1 MIRGWDDKGALF
13 IGLVRGPLVD
23 RLFAGE
29 RVCLPGHTAANGL
42 HHPHVCLFIR
52 DDNAQLIEATREFF
66 PDGFLP
72 GAPIEHVSTE
82 EPK

>member
-1 MIRGWDDKGALF
+1 MIRGWDNKGAMF

-29 RVCLPGHTAANGL
+29 RVCLPGHGI
-42 HHPHVCLFIR
+42 HPHVCLFIR
-52 DDNAQLIEATREFF
+52 DDNAQLIEASHEYF

-72 GAPIEHVSTE
+72 GAKLEHVSKD
-82 EPK
+82 EPT